1 MDIMEMA
8 AELGR
13 QIKASEIFKEYD
25 AADKAYDADTVL
37 ADLINEYN
45 AQREAIELEE
55 KKSEPDAVLV
65 ETIERRVEKLY
76 NEILENDTFLRYSAA
91 QKALNK
97 LMTDVNGEITFQVTG
112 RRPCSGEDC
121 ASCGGCSN

>member
-8 AELGR
+8 TELGKL
-13 QIKASEIFKEYD
+13 IKSSDIFREY
-25 AADKAYDADTVL
+25 AEADKAYDADEVL
-37 ADLINEYN
+37 ANLINEYN

-55 KKSEPDAVLV
+55 KKSEPDAALV
-65 ETIERRVEKLY
+65 SAIEKRVEKLY
-76 NEILENDTFLRYSAA
+76 GDIMENDTFLRYSAA

-121 ASCGGCSN
+121 ASCGGCN

>member
-8 AELGR
+8 TELGKL
-13 QIKASEIFKEYD
+13 IKSSDIFREY
-25 AADKAYDADTVL
+25 AEADKAYDADEVL
-37 ADLINEYN
+37 ANLINEYN

-65 ETIERRVEKLY
+65 STIEKRVEKLY
-76 NEILENDTFLRYSAA
+76 SDIVENDTFLRYSAA

-121 ASCGGCSN
+121 ASCGGCN